1 MLLVTGA
8 AGFIGYHVARRL
20 LEGGADVVGVD
31 SLNAYYDPALKR
43 GRLGDLARFARF
55 RFVEADIAE
64 AGALETAADRSA
76 VEVIVHL
83 AAQAGVRHSIE
94 APFDYEHANVRGHL
108 AVLEFARHAPQLK
121 HLVYA
126 SSSSVYGDRASGPF
140 REDDRCDEPASLYA
154 ATKRACELMSETYAR
169 LYAIP
174 QTGLRFFTV
183 YGPWGRPDMAYFSF
197 TDKILAGAPVTLFGD
212 GKLSRDFTYID
223 DVSAAIETIVGKPP
237 TGKPPHA
244 LYNLGNSQ
252 PSTVLDLVAA
262 IEAATGRQ
270 AERILAPPQPGDVTV
285 TFADHARATRDF
297 GFAPQMS
304 LQEGIARFVAWR
316 RTWADGPPTLSRD

>member
-20 LEGGADVVGVD
+20 LESGADVTGVD
-31 SLNAYYDPALKR
+31 SVNAYYNQSLKR
-43 GRLGDLARFARF
+43 ARLAELARFANF
-55 RFVEADIAE
+55 RLMEADIA
-64 AGALETAADRSA
+64 APGALEAAAPRGEVTA
-76 VEVIVHL
+76 IVHL

-94 APFDYEHANVRGHL
+94 APFEYEHANVAGHL
-108 AVLEFARHAPQLK
+108 RVLEYARHAPRLK

-126 SSSSVYGDRASGPF
+126 SSSSVYGDRQTGPF
-140 REDDRCDEPASLYA
+140 REDDRCDAPASLYA

-197 TDKILAGAPVTLFGD
+197 TDKILKGEPLTLFGD

-237 TGKPPHA
+237 TQAPPHA
-244 LYNLGNSQ
+244 IYNLGNSR

-262 IEAATGRQ
+262 IETATGRT

-285 TFADHARATRDF
+285 TFADHARATAAF
-297 GFAPQMS
+297 GFAPTTD
-304 LQEGIARFVAWR
+304 LGDGIARFVAWQKG
-316 RTWADGPPTLSRD
+316 WAAF

>member
-20 LEGGADVVGVD
+20 LESGAEVTGVD
-31 SLNAYYDPALKR
+31 SVNAYYDPALKR
-43 GRLGDLARFARF
+43 ARLAELARFANF
-55 RFVEADIAE
+55 RFVEADIA
-64 AGALETAADRSA
+64 APGALQAAAPQAEVTA
-76 VEVIVHL
+76 IVHL

-94 APFDYEHANVRGHL
+94 APFEYEHANVAGHL
-108 AVLEFARHAPQLK
+108 RVLEYARHAPKLR

-126 SSSSVYGDRASGPF
+126 SSSSVYGDRSSGPF
-140 REDDRCDEPASLYA
+140 REDDRCDTPASLYA

-197 TDKILAGAPVTLFGD
+197 TDKVLKGEPLTLFGD
-212 GKLSRDFTYID
+212 GKLLRDFTYID
-223 DVSAAIETIVGKPP
+223 DVSAAIETIIGKPP
-237 TGKPPHA
+237 AGKPPHA

-262 IEAATGRQ
+262 IEAATGKH
-270 AERILAPPQPGDVTV
+270 AERILAPPPTTPAPRPISVLRRKPGWK
-285 TFADHARATRDF
+285 R
-297 GFAPQMS
+297 G
-304 LQEGIARFVAWR
+304 
-316 RTWADGPPTLSRD
+316 SRGSSRGGRGGRSD

>member
-20 LEGGADVVGVD
+20 LESGADVIGVD
-31 SLNAYYDPALKR
+31 SLNSYYDPALKH
-43 GRLGDLARFARF
+43 GRLGELARFGNF
-55 RFVEADIAE
+55 RFVETDIAE
-64 AGALETAADRSA
+64 PGALAAA
-76 VEVIVHL
+76 APQGEVGAIIHL

-94 APFDYEHANVRGHL
+94 APFAYERANVAGHL
-108 AVLEFARHAPQLK
+108 AVLEYARHAPKLR

-126 SSSSVYGDRASGPF
+126 SSSSVYGDRSSGPF
-140 REDDRCDEPASLYA
+140 REDDRCDAPASLYA

-169 LYAIP
+169 LYDIP

-197 TDKILAGAPVTLFGD
+197 TDKILRGEAVTLFGD

-223 DVSAAIETIVGKPP
+223 DVSTAIETIVGKPP
-237 TGKPPHA
+237 SGAPRHA
-244 LYNLGNSQ
+244 IYNLGNSQ

-262 IEAATGRQ
+262 IEVATGRQ

-285 TFADHARATRDF
+285 TFADHSRASEAF
-297 GFAPQMS
+297 GFAPKTD
-304 LQEGIARFVAWR
+304 LGDGVARFVAWR
-316 RTWADGPPTLSRD
+316 KGWAG

>member
-20 LEGGADVVGVD
+20 LEAGADVVGVD

-43 GRLGDLARFARF
+43 DRLAQLAAFPRF
-55 RFVEADIAE
+55 RFAETDIADP
-64 AGALETAADRSA
+64 GALAAALPTTDVTA
-76 VEVIVHL
+76 IIHL

-94 APFDYEHANVRGHL
+94 APFAYERANVAGHL
-108 AVLEFARHAPQLK
+108 CVLEYARAAPRLK

-126 SSSSVYGDRASGPF
+126 SSSSVYGDRAEGPF
-140 REDDRCDEPASLYA
+140 REDDRCDAPASLYA

-183 YGPWGRPDMAYFSF
+183 YGPWGRPDMAYFGF
-197 TDKILAGAPVTLFGD
+197 TEKMLRGETITLYGD
-212 GKLSRDFTYID
+212 GTLARDFTYID
-223 DVSAAIETIVGKPP
+223 DVAAAVARIVEAPP
-237 TGKPPHA
+237 EGKPPHA
-244 LYNLGNSQ
+244 IYNLGNSN

-262 IEAATGRQ
+262 IERTAGVRAKTM
-270 AERILAPPQPGDVTV
+270 LAPPQPGDVTV
-285 TFADHARATRDF
+285 TFADHTRASARF
-297 GFAPQMS
+297 GFAPATTLNDGVQ
-304 LQEGIARFVAWR
+304 RFVDWYKVWK
-316 RTWADGPPTLSRD
+316 T

>member
-1 MLLVTGA
+1 MLLVTGI

-20 LEGGADVVGVD
+20 LESGAEVVGVD
-31 SLNAYYDPALKR
+31 SLNAYYDPALKH
-43 GRLGDLARFARF
+43 GRLGELARFGNF
-55 RFVEADIAE
+55 RFVETDIAE
-64 AGALETAADRSA
+64 PGALAAAAPQGEVS
-76 VEVIVHL
+76 VIVHL

-94 APFDYEHANVRGHL
+94 APFAYERANVAGHL
-108 AVLEFARHAPQLK
+108 SVLEYARHAPKLK

-126 SSSSVYGDRASGPF
+126 SSSSVYGDRTSGPF

-197 TDKILAGAPVTLFGD
+197 TDKILAGEAVTLFGD

-237 TGKPPHA
+237 AGKPPHA

-262 IEAATGRQ
+262 IEKATGRH
-270 AERILAPPQPGDVTV
+270 AERILAPPQPGDVTT
-285 TFADHARATRDF
+285 TFADHTRASAAF
-297 GFAPQMS
+297 GFAPKTT
-304 LQEGIARFVAWR
+304 LADGITRFVAWR
-316 RTWADGPPTLSRD
+316 TTWRP